1 MAVPPKFEVSD
12 FFSPPNRRP
21 SLRPWRR
28 RFDTKLRSKSEYT
41 CTQYLSTVVQLN
53 VWLHCLKLFS
63 LCRPIQK
70 PGQRGI
76 CKRCLRLVVHMPWD
90 HFTCERW
97 CNSSPF
103 LWFHVSIG
111 SVSYVFVMKSLCKIS
126 CWRVYIW
133 SFERN
138 DYCILCTIV
147 WNCYYSTESQEQF
160 IQDLQ
165 ATIEE
170 LQEQINFLAT
180 ERDSFKVWMVFS
192 IIVTRVRRQ
201 IK

>member
-1 MAVPPKFEVSD
+1 MIGWRSPQSLRLVIFC
-12 FFSPPNRRP
+12 SPPNRRP

-28 RFDTKLRSKSEYT
+28 RFDTKLRSKSEYI
-41 CTQYLSTVVQLN
+41 CTQYLTTVFQLN

-126 CWRVYIW
+126 CWRVYIRLYIMIFW
-133 SFERN
+133 KERLLYFVY
-138 DYCILCTIV
+138 YCIYGTVIILQKARNSLFRISRPRLK
-147 WNCYYSTESQEQF
+147 NCKNKSTS
-160 IQDLQ
+160 LQ
-165 ATIEE
+165 RKET
-170 LQEQINFLAT
+170 LL
-180 ERDSFKVWMVFS
+180 RCGWSS
-192 IIVTRVRRQ
+192 LL
-201 IK
+201 

>member
-1 MAVPPKFEVSD
+1 MIGWRSPQSLRLVI

-28 RFDTKLRSKSEYT
+28 RFDTKLRSKSEYM
-41 CTQYLSTVVQLN
+41 CTQNLTTVFQLN

-126 CWRVYIW
+126 CWRVYIRLYIMIFW
-133 SFERN
+133 KERLLYFVY
-138 DYCILCTIV
+138 YCMELLLFYRKPGTV
-147 WNCYYSTESQEQF
+147 YSGSPGHDWRTARTNQLPCNGKRLF
-160 IQDLQ
+160 
-165 ATIEE
+165 
-170 LQEQINFLAT
+170 
-180 ERDSFKVWMVFS
+180 
-192 IIVTRVRRQ
+192 
-201 IK
+201 